1 MGTTEFDIFVKNL
14 NFRGVVKMKILNIG
28 FMSFL
33 TIPMNFPYQK
43 TYMWIKI

>member
-1 MGTTEFDIFVKNL
+1 MGTTEFDIFVKSL

-33 TIPMNFPYQK
+33 TIQMNSPHQK
-43 TYMWIKI
+43 TYIWIKI

>member
-1 MGTTEFDIFVKNL
+1 MGTTKFDIFVKNL

-33 TIPMNFPYQK
+33 TIQMNLPYQK
-43 TYMWIKI
+43 TYIWIKI